1 MGSASRLASWLAL
14 AYGGVGLL
22 GALLAVAFGKRP
34 LSCTPWLPT
43 SGVEAVVVSLLL
55 GGAFAALVL
64 IVTRRLL
71 QRVRW
76 ARSLHSKLRPFIRD
90 ADDAAIGLM
99 ALASGVAEEIFFR
112 GFLSVVIGVWLS
124 SLVFGALHQ
133 VRGAGRWGW
142 ALSAVAVG
150 LGMGLIYALTGQLV
164 GCILAHVAINAVNLR
179 YIRDNDP
186 DPQPRRKLGGLLRQ
200 T

>member
-1 MGSASRLASWLAL
+1 
-14 AYGGVGLL
+14 V
-22 GALLAVAFGKRP
+22 VA
-34 LSCTPWLPT
+34 
-43 SGVEAVVVSLLL
+43 SLLL

-71 QRVRW
+71 QRASW
-76 ARSLHSKLRPFIRD
+76 ARALHSKLRPFIRD

-124 SLVFGALHQ
+124 SLIFGALHQ

-142 ALSAVAVG
+142 ALSALVVG
-150 LGMGLIYALTGQLV
+150 IGMGLIYALTGQLV
-164 GCILAHVAINAVNLR
+164 GCIVAHVAINAVNLR
-179 YIRDNDP
+179 YIRDNNP
-186 DPQPRRKLGGLLRQ
+186 DPQPPRKLGGLLRQ